1 MVAVVQEK
9 CESIGARPR
18 GVVLDLGIGGGGYIF
33 AYDGCWLLVV
43 GVVVV
48 FRGLMFEMEED
59 WEGLRRGWSDI

>member
-43 GVVVV
+43 VV
-48 FRGLMFEMEED
+48 FRGLMFEREED
-59 WEGLRRGWSDI
+59 WEGLRRGWSDM